1 MSILCK
7 NHIIPQK
14 RVRHFFCE
22 IFKIDEKEKLNQD
35 EKFKEEVVNMFLD
48 IFFGSGVTYQ
58 SLANGSVFHSG
69 FPTKKVLLTNF
80 ADNSKMNNTEK

>member
-1 MSILCK
+1 
-7 NHIIPQK
+7 
-14 RVRHFFCE
+14 
-22 IFKIDEKEKLNQD
+22 
-35 EKFKEEVVNMFLD
+35 MFLD

-80 ADNSKMNNTEK
+80 ADNSKINNIEKLPFIKIMILEIDRVAWVYSALNANMDLLAQKMGGCALNVKME

>member
-1 MSILCK
+1 MKCNKKVSILCK

-14 RVRHFFCE
+14 RVRNFFCE

-48 IFFGSGVTYQ
+48 IF
-58 SLANGSVFHSG
+58 LAL
-69 FPTKKVLLTNF
+69 VLHTNH
-80 ADNSKMNNTEK
+80 